1 MPAQTARN
9 VALSASLLLAL
20 SGGAMADDKSLP
32 AAVAAPGETMV
43 LSVHAV
49 GLQLYECKPG
59 ADGKL
64 VWTFTAP
71 QATLTADGKVVGKHG
86 AGPSWELLDGSGI
99 TANAVSNVP
108 GATENDIPWLKLEVT
123 SHKGTGQLDGVTT
136 VQRINTKGGVLK
148 GACDR
153 DDGHEGMPYVA
164 DYVFLKKS

>member
-71 QATLTADGKVVGKHG
+71 QATLTVDNKVVGRHG

-99 TANAVSNVP
+99 TAKAVASAPGHNA
-108 GATENDIPWLKLEVT
+108 NDIPLLKLEVA
-123 SHKGTGQLDGVTT
+123 SHTGSGQLSDVTT
-136 VQRINTKGGVLK
+136 VQRINTVGGVLA
-148 GACDR
+148 GSCDR
-153 DDGHEGMPYVA
+153 QGAGLGMPYSA
-164 DYVFLKKS
+164 DY